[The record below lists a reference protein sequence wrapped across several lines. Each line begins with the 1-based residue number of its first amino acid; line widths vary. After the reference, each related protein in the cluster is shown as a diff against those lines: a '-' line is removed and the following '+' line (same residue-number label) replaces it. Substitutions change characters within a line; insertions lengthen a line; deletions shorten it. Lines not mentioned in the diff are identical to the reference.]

1 MKNDLP
7 FVSIII
13 PCWNEE
19 KFIGKCLDSIINQN
33 YPKEKLEVLVV
44 DGMSEDKTREIIREY
59 SEKYS
64 NLKLIDNHKKITPS
78 ALNIGIK
85 NSRGEFIVIL
95 GAHAFIRND
104 FISKNIEYLK
114 KTDADCVGGI
124 IKSIGENYWSKV
136 ISFIMSSPFGVGDA
150 RFRYSDREGYADTV
164 AFGAYRR
171 EIFQKIGLFDEN
183 FRYGQDAELNFRL
196 IKSGGKIFFTPR
208 IESYYYVRSSLSE
221 LWCQYFRYG
230 YSKAELFRKH
240 ETLASAR
247 SIVPTIFLLAL
258 FFSGVLGLFLKPFSF
273 LFFGVCLS
281 YLFLNIIFSFQI
293 SFKNGFKYFFPVM
306 ITFPVLHFSYG
317 LGFLKGIFDF
327 LILKKKIEKDIGI
340 NR

>member
-1 MKNDLP
+1 MLP
-7 FVSIII
+7 LISIVI
-13 PCWNEE
+13 PCRNEE
-19 KFIGKCLDSIINQN
+19 KFIEKCLKSILDQD

-44 DGMSEDKTREIIREY
+44 DGMSVDRTREIIASY
-59 SEKYS
+59 SKKHS
-64 NLKLIDNHKKITPS
+64 NLKLIDNHKKITPT
-78 ALNIGIK
+78 AINTGIQ
-85 NSRGEFIVIL
+85 NSKGGVIIVL
-95 GAHAFIRND
+95 GAHTFVEGD
-104 FISKNIEYLK
+104 FISKNIKYLQQTK
-114 KTDADCVGGI
+114 ADCVGGRV
-124 IKSIGENYWSKV
+124 KAVGRGFWGKV

-230 YSKAELFRKH
+230 YSKAKLFRKH
-240 ETLASAR
+240 ETLASVR

-273 LFFGVCLS
+273 LFFGVCLA

-317 LGFLKGIFDF
+317 LGFLKGILDF
-327 LILKKKIEKDIGI
+327 LILKKEIKSDIGI
-340 NR
+340 TR